1 MFGKAK
7 SAQDVL
13 KLINE
18 LSEEEQD
25 KLFSALVAD
34 EEAEEKIEDA
44 QAEEPVEETTEETA
58 EETSEEEATEE
69 TTEEPVEETAEEA
82 PVETETETEETEETE
97 EVQTEEEAEQEEAK
111 EDVNEALV
119 ARIDSLESQLAE
131 MVERVNAI
139 VENSEKGSF
148 ASPEAPH
155 GFDEGNTMSEA
166 ENNYFRKANRR

>member
-7 SAQDVL
+7 NAQDIL

-44 QAEEPVEETTEETA
+44 QAEEPAEETTEETA

-69 TTEEPVEETAEEA
+69 TETTEEEA
-82 PVETETETEETEETE
+82 PVETAGETEEATEEEAT
-97 EVQTEEEAEQEEAK
+97 TEEEAEQEETK
-111 EDVNEALV
+111 EDVNESLV

>member
-7 SAQDVL
+7 NAQDIL

-44 QAEEPVEETTEETA
+44 QAEAPVEETSEEVAEEATEETETAEETAEETEEAPVEETTEE
-58 EETSEEEATEE
+58 
-69 TTEEPVEETAEEA
+69 V
-82 PVETETETEETEETE
+82 
-97 EVQTEEEAEQEEAK
+97 AEQEEAE

>member
-7 SAQDVL
+7 NAQDIL

-44 QAEEPVEETTEETA
+44 QAEEPVEETA

-69 TTEEPVEETAEEA
+69 TAGEEVPAETAEE
-82 PVETETETEETEETE
+82 TEEATEETEETTE
-97 EVQTEEEAEQEEAK
+97 EATTEEEAEQEEAK

>member
-7 SAQDVL
+7 NAQDIL

-44 QAEEPVEETTEETA
+44 QAEAPV
-58 EETSEEEATEE
+58 EETSEE
-69 TTEEPVEETAEEA
+69 V
-82 PVETETETEETEETE
+82 
-97 EVQTEEEAEQEEAK
+97 AEQEEAE

>member
-7 SAQDVL
+7 NAQDIL

-44 QAEEPVEETTEETA
+44 QETEETSEETSEEVAEEATEETETAEETA
-58 EETSEEEATEE
+58 EET
-69 TTEEPVEETAEEA
+69 EEA
-82 PVETETETEETEETE
+82 PVEETSE
-97 EVQTEEEAEQEEAK
+97 EVAEQEEAE